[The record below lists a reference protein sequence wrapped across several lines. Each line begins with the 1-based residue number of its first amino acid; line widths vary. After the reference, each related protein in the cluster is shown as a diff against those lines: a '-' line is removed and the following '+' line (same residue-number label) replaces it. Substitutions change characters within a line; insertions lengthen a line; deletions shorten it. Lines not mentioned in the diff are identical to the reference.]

1 MTEQQTPEHE
11 LEYTAHESVYID
23 TPCHIGRG
31 TRIWHFCHVM
41 AGARIGAGC
50 MLGQNV
56 YVDRDAVI
64 GDGCK
69 LQNNVSIYKGVVL
82 QDRVFCGPSVVFTNV
97 INPRAFIERKHEFRP
112 TVVQEGATLGAN
124 STIVCGITIG
134 AYALIGAGSVVTKDI
149 PAHALIY
156 GVPARQMGWV
166 CRCGTSLTVE
176 PESKG
181 LRCPSCES
189 RYRAE
194 AGRLRPLS

>member
-11 LEYTAHESVYID
+11 LGYTAHESAYID
-23 TPCHIGRG
+23 TPCHIGHG

-50 MLGQNV
+50 TLGQNV

-166 CRCGTSLTVE
+166 CCCGTTLTVE

-181 LRCPSCES
+181 CRCPSCQS
-189 RYRAE
+189 RYRVE
-194 AGRLRPLS
+194 AGRLRALS